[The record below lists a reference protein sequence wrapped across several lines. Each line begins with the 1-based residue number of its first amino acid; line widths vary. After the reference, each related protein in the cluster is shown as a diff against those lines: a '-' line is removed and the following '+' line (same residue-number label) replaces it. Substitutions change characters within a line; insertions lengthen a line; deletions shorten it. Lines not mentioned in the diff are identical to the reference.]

1 MSDNEFNFKTIG
13 VVKSPF
19 MEKFGIPRQPRLTP
33 DIRSSIVLEKEYA
46 SIDIVDALEQSS
58 HLLILFVF
66 SECVNKGWKNKI
78 RPPRLGGNK
87 KIGVFASRS
96 PFRPNP
102 IGMSAV
108 KLLAIK
114 HRQHRV
120 IIDVLGADL
129 MNGTPVIDIKP
140 YIPYSDSIHEASN
153 TLAESFSPLE
163 QPIFFSSQAQ
173 RICEQHIKANDE
185 SLSLAIEQILRC
197 DPRPAYQQHQQR
209 EYGIA
214 LYTYN
219 IRWQI
224 NNDRIDV
231 INIDHQS

>member
-1 MSDNEFNFKTIG
+1 MTCNEFSFKTIG
-13 VVKSPF
+13 VIKSPF

-33 DIRSSIVLEKEYA
+33 DIRSSIILTKEYT
-46 SIDIVDALEQSS
+46 SLDIVDALEQSS
-58 HLLILFVF
+58 HLWILFIF
-66 SECVNKGWKNKI
+66 SDCIDQGWKNKI

-108 KLLAIK
+108 KLLSI
-114 HRQHRV
+114 RYDQQRI

-129 MNGTPVIDIKP
+129 MHGTPVIDIKP
-140 YIPYSDSIHEASN
+140 YIPYSDNINSATN
-153 TLAESFSPLE
+153 TLAENFSPLE
-163 QPIFFSSQAQ
+163 QPIFFSTQAQ
-173 RICEQHIKANDE
+173 QACEQHIKNNNE
-185 SLSLAIEQILRC
+185 SLSIAIEQVLRC
-197 DPRPAYQQHQQR
+197 DPRPAYQKNQQR

-214 LYTYN
+214 LYQYN

-231 INIDHQS
+231 ISIND